1 MREWTATTTIDAQP
15 EAVLN
20 VLTDPEACARWAPI
34 PFDVEDLRTPR
45 LTGGCRTRPGGRAEA
60 GPASRLVCGSK
71 ARVSGKLAGKRV
83 GFDVQVHEAIDGRLR
98 LSADGPVGFDVRYD
112 LAPAPSGSE
121 VRASVS
127 VRPNRGLMGR
137 LMAEAT
143 NALLAGGALQA
154 AISRLAREAT
164 AVC

>member
-1 MREWTATTTIDAQP
+1 MREWTATTTVEARP
-15 EAVLN
+15 EAVLD

-45 LTGGCRTRPGGRAEA
+45 LR
-60 GPASRLVCGSK
+60 CGSR
-71 ARVSGKLAGKRV
+71 ARVSGKLAGRRV
-83 GFDVQVHEAIDGRLR
+83 GFDVEVHEAVDGRLR

-112 LAPAPSGSE
+112 LAPAPGGSE
-121 VRASVS
+121 VRAAVT
-127 VRPNRGLMGR
+127 VRPARGLAGR

-143 NALLAGGALQA
+143 NALLAAGALQA

-164 AVC
+164 AAC

>member
-1 MREWTATTTIDAQP
+1 MREWTATTTIEARP
-15 EAVLN
+15 EAIFD

-45 LTGGCRTRPGGRAEA
+45 LR
-60 GPASRLVCGSK
+60 CGSK

-83 GFDVQVHEAIDGRLR
+83 GFDVEVHEAVDGRLR

-112 LAPAPSGSE
+112 LAPAPEGSE

-127 VRPNRGLMGR
+127 VRPNRGLLGR

-154 AISRLAREAT
+154 AIARIGQQA
-164 AVC
+164 AIARIGQQAAAAY

>member
-1 MREWTATTTIDAQP
+1 MREWTATTTIDARP
-15 EAVLN
+15 EAIFD

-45 LTGGCRTRPGGRAEA
+45 LR
-60 GPASRLVCGSK
+60 CGSK

-83 GFDVQVHEAIDGRLR
+83 GFDVEVHEAIDGRLR

-112 LAPAPSGSE
+112 LAPAPRGSE
-121 VRASVS
+121 VRASVC
-127 VRPNRGLMGR
+127 VRPARGLTGR
-137 LMAEAT
+137 LLAEAT
-143 NALLAGGALQA
+143 NALLAAGALQA

-164 AVC
+164 ATC

>member
-1 MREWTATTTIDAQP
+1 MGASPVIREWTATTTIEARP
-15 EAVLN
+15 EAILD

-45 LTGGCRTRPGGRAEA
+45 LR
-60 GPASRLVCGSK
+60 CGSR

-83 GFDVQVHEAIDGRLR
+83 GFDVEVHEAIDGRLR

-112 LAPAPSGSE
+112 LSPAPEGSQ

-127 VRPNRGLMGR
+127 VRAAKGLIGR
-137 LMAEAT
+137 LLAEAT

-154 AISRLAREAT
+154 AMARIGSEA
-164 AVC
+164 AA

>member
-1 MREWTATTTIDAQP
+1 MREWTATTTIDARP
-15 EAVLN
+15 EAVLD
-20 VLTDPEACARWAPI
+20 VLTDPQACARWAPI
-34 PFDVEDLRTPR
+34 PFDVEDLRTTR
-45 LTGGCRTRPGGRAEA
+45 LR
-60 GPASRLVCGSK
+60 CGSK

-112 LAPAPSGSE
+112 LAPAPRGSE

-127 VRPNRGLMGR
+127 VRPNRGLTGR

-143 NALLAGGALQA
+143 NALLAAGALQA